1 MVKLLLL
8 KLQNYN
14 PEQHFTMHEKELEF
28 IVRRG
33 LTDNAPRKL
42 SLNSKF
48 IQFQSNDLVTN
59 LYTTFDKKEIVEFR
73 FGMKWITFTITI
85 GREYFIYIRNNE
97 NKILKINFRTYFGRK
112 KNEYHHLFSD
122 IIQNIRKI
130 YFDEIV
136 FEFIKKH
143 ENKENFA
150 IGDVKFNDKGI
161 TIKTSGILNVIEKII
176 DWNNIRIKS
185 YITYF
190 SIYSSENPIN
200 INRGFS
206 YLDDWNT
213 YVLFEVI
220 GTILN
225 TKGIENYQ

>member
-1 MVKLLLL
+1 MAKLLPS
-8 KLQNYN
+8 KFQNCN
-14 PEQHFTMHEKELEF
+14 LEQHYPMQENELEF
-28 IVRRG
+28 TIRRG
-33 LTDNAPRKL
+33 ITDNAPRKL
-42 SLNSKF
+42 TINFEF
-48 IQFQSNDLVTN
+48 IRFQSNDLVTN

-73 FGMKWITFTITI
+73 FGMKWIAFTITI

-112 KNEYHHLFSD
+112 KNEYHQLYSD